1 MSERMERLRTLLALG
16 WSLDQALA
24 QIGIS
29 ETVRGYVHGLVQ
41 DFANRNS
48 KLTTSDQD
56 MRYLEGY
63 IAAVESK
70 G

>member
-1 MSERMERLRTLLALG
+1 VSERMERLRTLLALG

-24 QIGIS
+24 QIGVS
-29 ETVRGYVHGLVQ
+29 ETVRGYVRGLLQ
-41 DFANRNS
+41 DFANQNR

-63 IAAVESK
+63 IAAAEASA
-70 G
+70 